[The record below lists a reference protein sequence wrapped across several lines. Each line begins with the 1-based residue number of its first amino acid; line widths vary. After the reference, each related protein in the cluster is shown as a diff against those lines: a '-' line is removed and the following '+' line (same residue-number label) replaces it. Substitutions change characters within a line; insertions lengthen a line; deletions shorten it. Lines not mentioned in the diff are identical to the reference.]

1 MSSRADTGA
10 SPTGASR
17 TGDFLPERGLR
28 RELIAV
34 WAFALRNFQMAS
46 RNVFLLFEL
55 FFWPVMGVA
64 TIGLMTRFLR
74 LGSQETSFVLIGQMA
89 FSIVGTCQ
97 LDVAYAVL
105 YDFWSKSLK
114 HHFLAPIGIR
124 HLTVG
129 CWLVGMLRGSLVFLL
144 TALLSRWAF
153 GFNVLHAGLASIIT
167 LLAGCFLTA
176 WIVGVCVCVLIMVFG
191 ARAETAA
198 WASINLVL
206 ALAGIYYPVSM
217 LPSPA
222 AELAAAIPLTYFLDA
237 YRSYFGFAPE
247 HRAPIAT
254 GLALSI
260 AYVGLSHWAL
270 AWAVRRARRSGLLL
284 KISE

>member
-1 MSSRADTGA
+1 
-10 SPTGASR
+10 
-17 TGDFLPERGLR
+17 
-28 RELIAV
+28 
-34 WAFALRNFQMAS
+34 MAS

-74 LGSQETSFVLIGQMA
+74 LGREETSFVLIGQMA

-129 CWLVGMLRGSLVFLL
+129 CWLVGILRGTLVCVL
-144 TALLSRWAF
+144 TAVLSWWAF
-153 GFNVLHAGLASIIT
+153 RFNVLEAGVLPAAT
-167 LLAGCFLTA
+167 LLLGCFLTA

-191 ARAETAA
+191 APAETAA

-206 ALAGIYYPVSM
+206 ALSGIYYPVST
-217 LPSPA
+217 LPAPA
-222 AELAAAIPLTYFLDA
+222 AALADGIPLTYFLDA
-237 YRSYFGFAPE
+237 YRAHFGFAPE
-247 HRAPIAT
+247 HGAPIVT

-260 AYVGLSHWAL
+260 VYIALSHWAL
-270 AWAVRRARRSGLLL
+270 AVSVQRARRSGLLL
-284 KISE
+284 KMSE